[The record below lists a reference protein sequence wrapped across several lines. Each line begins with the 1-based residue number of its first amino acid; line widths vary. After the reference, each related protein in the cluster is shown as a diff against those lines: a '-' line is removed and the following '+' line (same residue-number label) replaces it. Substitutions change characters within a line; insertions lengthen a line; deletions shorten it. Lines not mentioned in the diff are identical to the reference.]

1 MSSLLKLEHQQK
13 DFLKSILN
21 LHRLVLRFLSYSF
34 GVQMTNTF
42 IHSQSSLV
50 NHTRFQTKR
59 AKSIP
64 VFTPKQ
70 CKNDILW
77 GGTYLYL
84 SYQIPLK
91 LFIEAM
97 DKFVNED
104 YQGQESYL
112 NGYAMQTQSFH
123 K

>member
-1 MSSLLKLEHQQK
+1 
-13 DFLKSILN
+13 
-21 LHRLVLRFLSYSF
+21 
-34 GVQMTNTF
+34 MTNTL

-50 NHTRFQTKR
+50 NHTLFQTKT
-59 AKSIP
+59 AKSIRI
-64 VFTPKQ
+64 FRPKQ
-70 CKNDILW
+70 CNNDILR
-77 GGTYLYL
+77 GSTYLYL
-84 SYQIPLK
+84 SYQIPIK

-112 NGYAMQTQSFH
+112 NGYTMQTQSFH

>member
-1 MSSLLKLEHQQK
+1 
-13 DFLKSILN
+13 
-21 LHRLVLRFLSYSF
+21 
-34 GVQMTNTF
+34 MTNTF
-42 IHSQSSLV
+42 IHSQSSLI
-50 NHTRFQTKR
+50 NHTWFQTKR
-59 AKSIP
+59 AKPIP

-112 NGYAMQTQSFH
+112 NGYTMQTQSFH